1 MLPRRSDLIVTN
13 AKAPFGPPPQRE
25 DGFQMS
31 TDLTFNSDTTE
42 TLPGGIYNITEGPAP
57 DQPPQNMNVD
67 LTFAGPATIDVDNVG
82 GGYQALHD
90 QTINFGILTLTD
102 RLNVSGTSTV
112 TLKGQIFNNQGDIGV
127 AGYYGTNLN
136 IDANIVNNTGTLDPV
151 QYGTVNVKA
160 DIVTNNGKM
169 SSEPGSITID
179 AKILGGTG
187 MSFLGYY
194 ASMTLEGGMV
204 GSGQTFDMQYAY
216 NSLTIDAPSQ
226 FHGP

>member
-1 MLPRRSDLIVTN
+1 
-13 AKAPFGPPPQRE
+13 
-25 DGFQMS
+25 MS

-194 ASMTLEGGMV
+194 ASMTLKAV
-204 GSGQTFDMQYAY
+204 WSGQDRHLICSMPTTA
-216 NSLTIDAPSQ
+216 
-226 FHGP
+226 